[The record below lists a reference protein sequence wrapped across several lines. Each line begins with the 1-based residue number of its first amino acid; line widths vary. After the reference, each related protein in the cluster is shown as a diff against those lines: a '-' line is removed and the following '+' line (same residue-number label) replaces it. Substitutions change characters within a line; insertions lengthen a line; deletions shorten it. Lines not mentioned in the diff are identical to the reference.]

1 MLYGDR
7 GYYIAHARSRTKK
20 ALGRASTSEGKDE
33 PTDEK
38 GTGLGEHLG
47 ANGAGRR
54 FFPFYFRDERRF
66 R

>member
-20 ALGRASTSEGKDE
+20 ALGRASRSESKDE
-33 PTDEK
+33 HTKEK
-38 GTGLGEHLG
+38 GTGVGEHLG

-54 FFPFYFRDERRF
+54 FFLFYYRDGR
-66 R
+66 